1 MPASTTSSNSQALEL
16 QQQGQSAYR
25 KGDLKYALHSF
36 SEALRHTTSP
46 ELQLSILDHR
56 AAIQERLGPDHY
68 KSALKDARRMM
79 DVATTNHKG
88 YLRAGRIL
96 QLMGKADVAVE
107 TYRYGLKKVASV
119 VVKGA
124 SGPPTPT
131 EKDEEEATRP
141 GQLSRRQS
149 GREML
154 EGMLRKTM
162 DRIEAAKRKASGGKG
177 HDPLMMLPMELVD
190 MIFQQLPF
198 ESLMVLQRVSRG
210 WQNFLTT
217 YDRSYNCLDFTSAR
231 KPVSSRT
238 IKTYL
243 SRGGPRIKTAIL
255 KHVEKSPLIAISSHC
270 KSLTSL
276 HILST
281 NGLIDISEPA
291 KLAKNLTSIIIDCQT
306 TASQIIE
313 VIKHAPKLESLT
325 CRHVIPSSM
334 FEWNSTEQQFL
345 PNLESLSLQQGQL
358 GLLPTPADFRCLEK
372 LQSLTFRGT
381 DIWTIPLL
389 PPSLRHLDLS
399 ENPSLK
405 YRKDRDFIPTLESL
419 SLSQNPNFSNDD
431 IISMLSL
438 TPEFDETAVVK
449 HLDLSLCP
457 KIDCTTLR
465 WLFDSSLST
474 HLEYLSLAGNA
485 SFSDEVTIEI
495 QKMENLKMVDVSATK
510 VTGIGLCNI
519 AKGENMEWVG
529 VNGCENVGRDAVDRV
544 RSWGVRVAA
553 RREQEKGR
561 KVRGW
566 E

>member
-1 MPASTTSSNSQALEL
+1 
-16 QQQGQSAYR
+16 
-25 KGDLKYALHSF
+25 
-36 SEALRHTTSP
+36 
-46 ELQLSILDHR
+46 
-56 AAIQERLGPDHY
+56 
-68 KSALKDARRMM
+68 MM
-79 DVATTNHKG
+79 AVATTNHKG

-107 TYRYGLKKVASV
+107 TYRYGLKQVASV

-162 DRIEAAKRKASGGKG
+162 DRIEAAKRKTSGGKG
-177 HDPLMMLPMELVD
+177 HDPLMMLPLELVD

-210 WQNFLTT
+210 WKNFLTT
-217 YDRSYNCLDFTSAR
+217 YDRSYNCLDFSSAR
-231 KPVSSRT
+231 KPISSRT

-243 SRGGPRIKTAIL
+243 SRGGPRVKTAIL

-270 KSLTSL
+270 KNLTSL

-291 KLAKNLTSIIIDCQT
+291 KLAKNLISITIDSPT

-313 VIKHAPKLESLT
+313 VIKHASKLESLT
-325 CRHVIPSSM
+325 CRHITPSSM
-334 FEWNSTEQQFL
+334 FDCHSIEQRPALKHLSLTWWSQDNFYPPLVTSNFDTMLEFL

-399 ENPSLK
+399 ENPSLR
-405 YRKDRDFIPTLESL
+405 YRPNKDFIPNLESL
-419 SLSQNPNFSNDD
+419 SLSQNPAFTIEDV
-431 IISMLSL
+431 ISMLSG
-438 TPEFDETAVVK
+438 TPDYETPITPPVRIK

-457 KIDCTTLR
+457 KIDCSTLT
-465 WLFDSSLST
+465 WLLSCPT
-474 HLEYLSLAGNA
+474 SPSTSPPLSETLEFLSLAGNTTLT
-485 SFSDEVTIEI
+485 DEISLEI
-495 QKMENLKMVDVSATK
+495 QRFENLKRVDVSGTRIS
-510 VTGIGLCNI
+510 GIGLCNI
-519 AKGENMEWVG
+519 AKGKKIEFVA
-529 VNGCENVGRDAVDRV
+529 VNGCENVGRDAVERV
-544 RSWGVRVAA
+544 RGWGVTVRA
-553 RREQEKGR
+553 RKEVERGR